1 MEKSYYEKYFH
12 FEEDNWWFVGRRRLL
27 RAIVDRYARHGRDRV
42 LDAGCGTGGML
53 EHLGP
58 PGSVV
63 GLDVEQLALSYA
75 RRRGARR
82 LVQGSAV
89 ELPFPDDSFGTV
101 FSLDVLE
108 HLDDDL
114 GGLRELK
121 RVCQPGGTV
130 VITVPAF
137 RFLWSQHDVVNQHRR
152 RYRAPELRSLIDEV
166 GLEIRLLSYSN
177 TILFPAVAGVR
188 LAKNAWR
195 WLTRSKNLP
204 GADNEFVPEPWN
216 TVLMKLYAAERFIL
230 PRRSL
235 PFGVSLICVA
245 TKR

>member
-1 MEKSYYEKYFH
+1 MEKTYYEKYFH
-12 FEEDNWWFVGRRRLL
+12 FEDDNWWFVGRRRLVSSI
-27 RAIVDRYARHGRDRV
+27 ADWCARGNRDLV

-53 EHLGP
+53 DHLGP

-63 GLDVEQLALSYA
+63 GLDCEQLALAYA

-89 ELPFPDDSFGTV
+89 ELPFGDATFGTV

-114 GGLRELK
+114 GGLREIK
-121 RVCQPGGTV
+121 RVCRPGGTII
-130 VITVPAF
+130 ITVPAF

-152 RYRAPELRSLIDEV
+152 RYRAPELRSLVQEV

-177 TILFPAVAGVR
+177 TVLFPAIAGVR
-188 LAKNAWR
+188 LAKNGWR

-204 GADNEFVPEPWN
+204 GADNEYVPEPWN
-216 TVLMKLYAAERFIL
+216 SLLTTLYAAEQYIL

-235 PFGVSLICVA
+235 PFGVSLICIA